1 MANAVA
7 GLDAFKE
14 VQTEEVIGEVKT
26 MRVGIIGCGGI
37 AVQHVNAYKR
47 APGVE
52 IVAACDVIPGK
63 AEKFLKANGIEGAK
77 FNYKDHLEM
86 LADKSLKLD
95 AVSVCTYNRQHVPCA
110 VAALRAGINVLLEK
124 PLCVTM
130 DEAWELYR
138 TEKECGK
145 VLSIGF
151 QPRFNENMKDIKR
164 IVKSGV
170 LGQVY
175 YIQTGGGRRHGIPYR
190 NNIEENIQNMQRQNA
205 IRID

>member
-124 PLCVTM
+124 PVTGNP
-130 DEAWELYR
+130 EELYDIR
-138 TEKECGK
+138 
-145 VLSIGF
+145 
-151 QPRFNENMKDIKR
+151 RFNR
-164 IVKSGV
+164 AH
-170 LGQVY
+170 
-175 YIQTGGGRRHGIPYR
+175 GRDVGEILRLR
-190 NNIEENIQNMQRQNA
+190 A
-205 IRID
+205 